1 MDRRFMTVLGVSLLF
16 ALVVSTVF
24 YTITNRSS
32 GPVKQAQASDT
43 KDLVVTTKPLSVG
56 TTIKPGDVKTIRV
69 PVDQFPKGAYAKVEE
84 VLDRP
89 IISNILQEEP
99 VMEGRLAA
107 RNSGAGLAPIIPVGM
122 RAVTVRVTDV
132 SAVAGFV
139 MPGMRVDVLV
149 TGRPPSATDTITTTV
164 LQNVMVLSSGTTI
177 QPDARGQAMQAPNVT
192 LLATPEQAEILTL
205 AGNEGRIQLVLRN
218 GNDQD
223 QKATS
228 GKTISQLYGFGRLPN
243 SNGTPR
249 NPEAPD
255 RPQRVWRPAPVV
267 VAPMVRAPAPPPP
280 PEQIIVIRGNTRT
293 LETIKSGGD
302 QTAAPPAPAPN
313 PGPGPAPGL

>member
-16 ALVVSTVF
+16 ALVVSSVF
-24 YTITNRSS
+24 YTITNRGS
-32 GPVKQAQASDT
+32 GPAKQAQATDT
-43 KDLVVTTKPLSVG
+43 KDLVVTTKPLPVG

-89 IISNILQEEP
+89 IVSNILQDEP

-149 TGRPPSATDTITTTV
+149 TGRPPNGNDTITTTV
-164 LQNVMVLSSGTTI
+164 LQNVTVLSSGTTI
-177 QPDARGQAMQAPNVT
+177 QPDARGQAMQAPSVT
-192 LLATPEQAEILTL
+192 LLATPEQAEVLTL

-223 QKATS
+223 QKMTS
-228 GKTISQLYGFGRLPN
+228 GKTVSQLYGFGRPPG
-243 SNGTPR
+243 S
-249 NPEAPD
+249 PEPSE
-255 RPQRVWRPAPVV
+255 RPKRVWRPAPVM
-267 VAPMVRAPAPPPP
+267 VAPAPIVRAPAPPPP
-280 PEQIIVIRGNTRT
+280 PEQIVVIRGNTRT
-293 LETIKSGGD
+293 LETIKSGGSD
-302 QTAAPPAPAPN
+302 NSSAPPPN
-313 PGPGPAPGL
+313 PGPGF